1 MLSSTARHSARYS
14 LIVILDIEG
23 FGRRTDP
30 DQTWLR
36 ERLRAVV
43 TRSLQA
49 ARIEE
54 PPSEDRGDAVL
65 LILPGT
71 VSKTDLL
78 GGFVRTLV
86 GELREHARSH
96 TGDREMRLRAAF
108 HAGEVARHGTGWV
121 GADLNTAFRIADMEP
136 LRQALAGAPGAVLSL
151 AVSHV
156 LHQGVIRHRHPGL
169 ADAEFAPAVLSA
181 KELRDEKVWIRVPG
195 RPVPPGLHA
204 ASGAHGHGPRAVSRE
219 PSVPPVPTMPP
230 PVPPMPPRPSAG
242 SGNLGISATNV
253 TVTGV
258 GVNHGAVSQSW
269 TSTTGPDAD
278 GAAGLLR
285 ELSRLRTDLKEARR
299 RDQIDDFTF
308 QAADEELQTAERN
321 AETRH
326 EEGRGRLLRAL
337 MSLRGIVADTAAL
350 AGLVAT
356 VTQLI
361 QLVKGQA

>member
-1 MLSSTARHSARYS
+1 MFSSTARHSARYS

-30 DQTWLR
+30 DQAWLR

-54 PPSEDRGDAVL
+54 PPLEDRGDAVL

-71 VSKTDLL
+71 VPKTDLL

-86 GELREHARSH
+86 SELREHARSH

-136 LRQALAGAPGAVLSL
+136 LRQALAGAPGAVVSL

-169 ADAEFAPAVLSA
+169 AAAEFAPFVLSA

-195 RPVPPGLHA
+195 RPVSPGPHA
-204 ASGAHGHGPRAVSRE
+204 DGASGTHGHGPSAASRE
-219 PSVPPVPTMPP
+219 PSVPPVP
-230 PVPPMPPRPSAG
+230 PMPARPSAG

-269 TSTTGPDAD
+269 TSTTGPDPD
-278 GAAGLLR
+278 GTVGLLR

-308 QAADEELQTAERN
+308 RAADEELQTAEQN
-321 AETRH
+321 VETRH
-326 EEGRGRLLRAL
+326 EAGRGRLLRAL
-337 MSLRGIVADTAAL
+337 MSLRGIAADTAAL